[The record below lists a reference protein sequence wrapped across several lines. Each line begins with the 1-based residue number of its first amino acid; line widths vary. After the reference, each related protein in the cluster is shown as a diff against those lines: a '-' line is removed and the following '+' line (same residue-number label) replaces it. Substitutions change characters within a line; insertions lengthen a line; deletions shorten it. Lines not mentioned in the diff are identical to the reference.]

1 MRSQLRALRRSVFA
15 VLTMALAACGQ
26 NLVGPAGEAC
36 GGDPHFTAIPVA
48 LGDIEAIAVVG
59 GLGAPGHTLPT
70 AHTGFILRTE
80 GAEVRSPGAI
90 QITKLRRTRYITS
103 PNRQGHEDYTAEFQ
117 VCKDISG
124 WFGHLSSLS
133 TAIPVPDGG
142 WKECE
147 RYSTALESIESCTA
161 RVDKVSLTAGQPM
174 GTSGFSIALGLMGLD
189 FGLLD
194 ARVTNAYVARWRFPE
209 PVLRSVCPWER
220 FDATIKAQLYTKLRD
235 LSGVPRASSGE
246 PRCGT
251 MVVDVAGT
259 AKGVWALPSITEPVQ
274 GNETGYITLA
284 NYPYQP
290 EAELAL
296 SLGPDI
302 LGATV
307 LVVPRATEGRVN
319 RPFEQVT
326 PDGLIYCYAPAPGA
340 GGFINILLMMTG
352 PSELMI
358 RKVPQTAPNMC
369 SADPST
375 WTMAGATR
383 MVR

>member
-1 MRSQLRALRRSVFA
+1 MRSLIRVFRRSISS
-15 VLTMALAACGQ
+15 VLTVALAACGQ
-26 NLVGPAGEAC
+26 NLVGPAGAAC
-36 GGDPHFTAIPVA
+36 GGDPYFSALPVA
-48 LGDIEAIAVVG
+48 LADIDAIAVVG

-70 AHTGFILRTE
+70 AHTGFMLRTE
-80 GAEVRSPGAI
+80 GAQVRSPGAI
-90 QITKLRRTRYITS
+90 QITKLRRTRYLTS
-103 PNRQGHEDYTAEFQ
+103 PNRQGHEDYTADFQ

-133 TAIPVPDGG
+133 TAIPVPAGG
-142 WKECE
+142 WKDCD
-147 RYSTALESIESCTA
+147 RYSTAFESIETCTA
-161 RVDKVSLTAGQPM
+161 RLDEVSLAPGQPL

-194 ARVTNAYVARWRFPE
+194 ARVNNAYVARWRWPD
-209 PVLRSVCPWER
+209 PVLHSVCPWER
-220 FDATIKAQLYTKLRD
+220 FDAATKAQLYTKLQD
-235 LSGVPRASSGE
+235 TGASPRTPAGE

-259 AKGVWALPSITEPVQ
+259 AKGIWAMPSITDPVQ

-290 EAELAL
+290 ETELAL
-296 SLGPDI
+296 SLGPDA

-307 LVVPRATEGRVN
+307 LVVPRANTGRVN
-319 RPFEQVT
+319 RAFEQIT

-340 GGFINILLMMTG
+340 GGFINILLSMTG
-352 PSELMI
+352 PSEILI
-358 RKVPQTAPNMC
+358 RMVPQTAPNIC
-369 SADPST
+369 QADPAT
-375 WTMAGATR
+375 WTMSGAMR